1 MKKVLK
7 KFNRTLSIMLAAAM
21 VLTMVPQTA
30 MPVLAAENE
39 VVEEASEA
47 SEVTDVTPADEDN
60 ESADVKD
67 ADDTDISGDSDTTDD
82 EQNENEGDE
91 TGDNSDD
98 NITPDI
104 ENPDEDQDTEN
115 PDEEVTDPAETEIPD
130 ETDVPDETEV
140 PDEVEE
146 TDKASV
152 NDSSV
157 NALIP
162 SELTI
167 KAVEPDTSEG
177 AEAGATKDLASAKIT
192 YTNGCVSGDK
202 MRKDAD
208 ITFKLD
214 PIAGKKLGAIQFKTK
229 GTAADA
235 TESAAQAV
243 TQDGD
248 TYKIAKSELMHEV
261 TAADGTKATVNDVNV
276 TIIVNTTDVQY
287 TLKADNSSATYK
299 VYLTKTTED
308 NKVVA
313 DTTKEITSEG
323 LTNKVDFADKDKDI
337 SFVVKKDSGN
347 NKLRS
352 VSVAAGDGEG
362 KALTSTSKTDESDGA
377 DPIYT
382 FKPADLESAA
392 QNEDQDI
399 TITIEASDAA
409 TITISAPVSDPVGAV
424 NFGAV
429 TDADALYT
437 EADETVAGNVAGT
450 ATEGQKVIFT
460 ATATDNYTAL
470 KADDVTAIFTPDGGE
485 AEPIEVNAVAETKKT
500 VEGAEKT
507 IPAHYMIDLAGVTN
521 AGTLAVTAKTT
532 LDTSKDT
539 VRTADFSSVSENS
552 VEIKQKTTN
561 KVLTGKTE
569 NTAAD
574 DLQFSAT
581 EKPGYEIYQVEAVYD
596 KVYKGQG
603 ENGADLATI
612 SRKENLYVKENTLLN
627 ENNTGYVDATG
638 TLTDLAVKF
647 TGTDDSDDGGHNGK
661 TWTAK
666 SVKVNVYAKMTAVT
680 GEKTV
685 TFTSASAKPYDYE
698 VTTGDTVVAGE
709 SDNEYVVKPGA
720 DFFTFTVDAVTAPL
734 VTADNDDGVSIVG
747 APEKTETGYTYQIAA
762 GALGDTQTIT
772 IDRDT
777 FDIEVNYDKTNVSA
791 EVYIAGSQE
800 AETPTDGSEDAKDTY
815 AGVEADTSYK
825 FIISAQN
832 DTTKISKVS
841 YKVGDAEEQTVTAKG
856 GSYVFTTDVTDDVK
870 VTVETAD
877 EYDLVVKE
885 NGEVVTPDKSKV
897 YNVGHASTVTA
908 QLLNGET
915 EMPLFNADVK
925 DGNAVAATIAKI
937 TDDVVTLEFDS
948 TEYNKVLTVELTLND
963 KERTKQSF
971 KVKTTAA
978 AAEVSLAGVKNSKVE
993 IPVDTEAAYKL
1004 TVKTK
1009 NASADGLNAKVVPA
1023 DDTKKAD
1030 EAAITA
1036 AQNAVAATIE
1046 DGNLVITA
1054 KPAMTGAADAA
1065 KVIIVDE
1072 SGLTTEQKK
1081 ALTVDNALKG
1091 GVVTVST
1098 KDATIVGKNPTV
1110 KLVAAT
1116 DKTIKVQ
1123 LGVPKEVV
1131 NPITGKIY
1139 YKVELTVPQSPAF
1152 PEGVTDAQ
1160 KTAITAAL
1168 TAAATDWNTN
1178 NLYQSKEDIDAD
1190 GGLLEIPVMKFTD
1203 GLDKGALLSGF
1214 SVKAT
1219 LLQTTTADGLPS
1231 AAATTIEGGSAALE
1245 NLATKNPYYEVKLG
1259 LKKGTT
1265 NLITGQ
1271 DKDVVVA
1278 TPNFNKLTSYSTV
1291 KVAFVNTSSGEL
1303 IGSGASN
1310 GYADGY
1316 RGLYAKYDELS
1327 NTVKVNAS
1335 GASYTSNAGDAFK
1348 NLGVKVTAFAE
1359 DSAYG
1364 AVATQKLTVVN
1375 GIQAINPT
1383 APLEIYK
1390 ADKKAATFTVATDLN
1405 NVSTNKKYAPKTKK
1419 LEYEIVDATTKK
1431 AADLSPA
1438 LKANVTVKNGK
1449 VTINKNYVVAPKS
1462 AQNQFKVKVHA
1473 IDYADSDVVEYT
1485 DTITITDE
1493 GLALGTIAVFDVAT
1507 GKLVAVNDGSIEA
1520 TKKDNEYR
1528 VAILAPGVKT
1538 TKKTYDLS
1546 EGSADIIDP
1555 ALVTF
1560 KSSNAK
1566 SVAVDP
1572 KTGELTVLKAAK
1584 NVSITV
1590 TPKDG
1595 SKPAKN
1601 TNVLKLKNVGQ
1612 VSASPLL
1619 VISRYK
1625 TSALG
1630 SVDKLHEGGAATI
1643 NYNGNSTNNYFKL
1656 DVVKAV
1662 TANNATTYEPFYLA
1676 NYSISYKGA
1685 KAIGK
1690 AVNDGYGDSITI
1702 VANAADAVITLK
1714 DKTNK
1719 SAPAVVYTLHNN
1731 DFVADKN
1738 AKAPKISTKEKM
1750 TQNTWADLVE
1760 YTVKGGKNDDFT
1772 DKYVMLS
1779 IDQTKKN
1786 PTDIAKVFKDG
1797 DNSYLDKPL
1806 PILLGA
1812 SFNLFVNTNCLSGS
1826 YNLVATVGSLE
1837 NGVFKPE
1844 YKDAK
1849 VTVKITKAK
1858 AASLSATGNYT
1869 LALKA
1874 GNGAYIKYKSG
1885 NGWVDFTN
1893 EADANGNYAKNA
1905 IINGQENHFTD
1916 YFEVFYDYDGMYVAL
1931 KNTLQL
1937 TDLEKIADDANKN
1950 DRIGYISI
1958 NNGSKFIDVKL
1969 TITLKDYT
1977 KDKTKYKVT
1986 ATPVLDGPKAVTALT
2001 ILEGKTPVDVSAMM
2015 AVSAAGFTP
2024 VYDREGN
2031 CYLEAANL
2039 PAGSHKVDLYIVPW
2053 NAPKAYRDAI
2063 TAASGDAAK
2072 REAYEKYGIK
2082 ASITVKAADKTTA
2095 KNKVALVNKGSNKWT
2110 VADTDYNA
2118 PTSWSKYTPF
2128 RFNSKLSVAE
2138 TTDIAIKATVN
2149 GKDVDYVT
2157 FDLADKKYMSYEN
2170 VSLQGGGTQRCIVLP
2185 ASYPMEIKLDKAKL
2199 AAAITANAAL
2209 EAREQN
2215 RNLDWGKTLNV
2226 KATFSYGAN
2235 GPKEDEL
2242 TFQIKL
2248 PGNAGAADAAVTEAL
2263 EAAEKKLQSDIETY
2277 TRQLVDRNS
2286 YYLNNGSSP
2295 DLVIRN
2301 INYAVESYIRNEVN
2315 KAIQGA
2321 AVTVEITNN
2330 GTKTE
2335 NVDGTDVT
2343 TYQIASEWTVIVK
2356 TTATGTADLY
2366 NHKFVIPDN
2375 ADTDSIIAAIEGLSL
2390 GSNDGS
2396 DTTIKDTEDKVLLK
2410 VTADTTAAE
2419 FAAAVRAKLGAAA
2432 TRNLSITASIVGEP
2446 KKPTTEDNGSITFK
2460 LTVKDLSKAPN
2471 EDGYTTSTDEIE
2483 YVLATLD
2490 DLAKCKGKVTGGL
2503 TAAVLSTIVKDAW
2516 KETHTT
2522 DAALEAKVKELVA
2535 AKANELIDNN
2545 PAITVS
2551 GIAKNTD
2558 ATPADIFE
2566 LTAPT
2571 SSTDTNGKISFTL
2584 QMTETGKTAEELA
2597 DASYQLAIAE
2607 TTLTSGDEFQSP
2619 AELLDAAKTINEIDY
2634 VADQAAAIAAIK
2646 EKVVALSK
2654 NPGYNTAGIVV
2665 DATPDKTE
2673 GETTTKGT
2681 EFTAPTDSADGAITK
2696 VIVKVGTEADQEAT
2710 IASITIK
2717 KQATVPTE

>member
-1 MKKVLK
+1 M
-7 KFNRTLSIMLAAAM
+7 
-21 VLTMVPQTA
+21 
-30 MPVLAAENE
+30 
-39 VVEEASEA
+39 
-47 SEVTDVTPADEDN
+47 
-60 ESADVKD
+60 KD
-67 ADDTDISGDSDTTDD
+67 ADDTDNSGDSDTTNN

-91 TGDNSDD
+91 TGDNTD
-98 NITPDI
+98 NSVTPDI
-104 ENPDEDQDTEN
+104 ENPDETPDTEN
-115 PDEEVTDPAETEIPD
+115 PDEEVTDPTETEIPD

-140 PDEVEE
+140 PDEEE
-146 TDKASV
+146 VTDKVSV

-235 TESAAQAV
+235 TESAAKAV

-261 TAADGTKATVNDVNV
+261 TAADGTKATVNDVSV

-313 DTTKEITSEG
+313 DTTKEIAAGG
-323 LTNKVDFADKDKDI
+323 LTDKVNFADKDKDI

-352 VSVAAGDGEG
+352 VSVAAGEGEG

-382 FKPADLESAA
+382 FKPADLEGVA

-399 TITIEASDAA
+399 TITVEASDAA
-409 TITISAPVSDPVGAV
+409 TITISAPVSDPTGAV
-424 NFGAV
+424 TFGTV

-437 EADETVAGNVAGT
+437 EENETAAGNAAGT

-470 KADDVTAIFTPDGGE
+470 TADDVTAAFTPEGGE

-500 VEGAEKT
+500 VEGTEKT
-507 IPAHYMIDLAGVTN
+507 IPAHYMIDLAGVTS

-574 DLQFSAT
+574 DLQFSVT

-612 SRKENLYVKENTLLN
+612 SGYKENLYVKEETLLN
-627 ENNTGYVDATG
+627 ENNTGYVVAVG
-638 TLTDLAVKF
+638 TLADLSVKF
-647 TGTDDSDDGGHNGK
+647 TDTDDSDDGGHNGK

-666 SVKVNVYAKMTAVT
+666 TVKVNVYAKMTAVT

-685 TFTSASAKPYDYE
+685 TFTSTYDYE
-698 VTTGDTVVAGE
+698 VTTGDTVVAGD
-709 SDNEYVVKPGA
+709 SDDEYIVKPGT

-734 VTADNDDGVSIVG
+734 VTAVNEGGVSIVG

-772 IDRDT
+772 IARDT

-791 EVYIAGSQE
+791 EVYIAGRQE
-800 AETPTDGSEDAKDTY
+800 AETPTDSSEEAKDVY
-815 AGVEADTSYK
+815 AGVAADTSYK

-856 GSYVFTTDVTDDVK
+856 GNYVFTADVTGDVK

-937 TDDVVTLEFDS
+937 TGNVVTLEFDS

-993 IPVDTEAAYKL
+993 IPVDTQAAYKL

-1009 NASADGLNAKVVPA
+1009 NASADGLNVKVVPA

-1030 EAAITA
+1030 AAAITA

-1054 KPAMTGAADAA
+1054 KPAMTGTADAA

-1072 SGLTTEQKK
+1072 SGLTDAQIA

-1091 GVVTVST
+1091 GAVTVST

-1131 NPITGKIY
+1131 NPIKGKIY

-1160 KTAITAAL
+1160 KAAITAAL

-1178 NLYQSKEDIDAD
+1178 NLYQSKEDIDAN
-1190 GGLLEIPVMKFTD
+1190 GGLLEIPVMKFTEANVTA

-1219 LLQTTTADGLPS
+1219 LLQTTTAEGLPS

-1291 KVAFVNTSSGEL
+1291 KVEFVNTSSGEL
-1303 IGSGASN
+1303 IGDGASN
-1310 GYADGY
+1310 GYADEY
-1316 RGLYAKYDELS
+1316 AGLHAKYDELS
-1327 NTVKVNAS
+1327 NTVRVNAS
-1335 GASYTSNAGDAFK
+1335 EASYTSNAGDTFK
-1348 NLGVKVTAFAE
+1348 NLGVKVTAYAE

-1375 GIQAINPT
+1375 GIQKINPT

-1405 NVSTNKKYAPKTKK
+1405 NVSKNKKYAPKTKK
-1419 LEYEIVDATTKK
+1419 LEYEIVDAETED
-1431 AADLSPA
+1431 AADLSSA

-1449 VTINKNYVVAPKS
+1449 VTINKNYIVAPKS

-1473 IDYADSDVVEYT
+1473 IDYANSDVVEYT

-1520 TKKDNEYR
+1520 TKKENEYR

-1572 KTGELTVLKAAK
+1572 KTGALTVLKAAK

-1719 SAPAVVYTLHNN
+1719 SAAAVVYTLHNN

-1786 PTDIAKVFKDG
+1786 PTDIDEVFYDG
-1797 DNSYLDKPL
+1797 DNSISYLDKPL

-1812 SFNLFVNTNCLSGS
+1812 SFNLYVNTWCNSGS

-1874 GNGAYIKYKSG
+1874 GSGAYIKYKSG

-1893 EADANGNYAKNA
+1893 EADENGNYAKNA

-1916 YFEVFYDYDGMYVAL
+1916 YFEVGYDYDGMYVAL

-1937 TDLEKIADDANKN
+1937 ADLEKIADDANKN

-1969 TITLKDYT
+1969 TITIKDYT

-2024 VYDREGN
+2024 IYDRNGN

-2095 KNKVALVNKGSNKWT
+2095 KGKVVLVNKGSNKWT

-2128 RFNSKLSVAE
+2128 SFKSKLSVAE

-2170 VSLQGGGTQRCIVLP
+2170 VSLQGGGTQKCIVLP

-2215 RNLDWGKTLNV
+2215 KNLDWGKTLNV

-2263 EAAEKKLQSDIETY
+2263 KAAEKKLQSDIETY
-2277 TRQLVDRNS
+2277 TKQLVDRNS
-2286 YYLNNGSSP
+2286 YYLNNSGSQ
-2295 DLVIRN
+2295 DLVIRS

-2330 GTKTE
+2330 GTKAE
-2335 NVDGTDVT
+2335 NVDGNDVT

-2366 NHKFVIPDN
+2366 NHKFVIPESV
-2375 ADTDSIIAAIEGLSL
+2375 ATDDIIAAINGYDL
-2390 GSNDGS
+2390 GSANGL
-2396 DTTIKDTEDKVLLK
+2396 DTTIKDSENNVLLK

-2432 TRNLSITASIVGEP
+2432 TRNLSITASIVGET
-2446 KKPTTEDNGSITFK
+2446 KKPTTEDTGSITFK
-2460 LTVKDLSKAPN
+2460 LTVRDLSKAPN
-2471 EDGYTTSTDEIE
+2471 EEGYTTSTDDIE

-2490 DLAKCKGKVTGGL
+2490 DLAACKGKVTDGL

-2522 DAALEAKVKELVA
+2522 DAALEAKVKELVV
-2535 AKANELIDNN
+2535 AKANKLIDNN

-2551 GIAKNTD
+2551 GIAKSTD

-2607 TTLTSGDEFQSP
+2607 TTLTSGEEFQSP
-2619 AELLDAAKTINEIDY
+2619 AELLNAAQAITEIDY
-2634 VADQAAAIAAIK
+2634 AADQAAAIAAIK

-2654 NPGYNTAGIVV
+2654 NPGYNTTGIVV
-2665 DATPDKTE
+2665 EATPDKTE

-2681 EFTAPTDSADGAITK
+2681 EFTAPTDSADGTITK

-2717 KQATVPTE
+2717 KQATAPTE